1 MRRGEGKRGE
11 EMEKMEMGQL
21 QMGREEG
28 GVESP
33 GLTVGQIRRYSVRQ
47 VRRLRRRKAR
57 L

>member
-1 MRRGEGKRGE
+1 
-11 EMEKMEMGQL
+11 MEKMEME
-21 QMGREEG
+21 MGREEG

-47 VRRLRRRKAR
+47 VRRLRGRKAR